1 MKELYVRS
9 ILGQEEALTKY
20 DVTRKRGLNSEKY
33 IDVTVVKHETNEHSF
48 PLVQPENFLIYEGEE
63 YVIRPI
69 NASVRA
75 VKVKGIHRMFIDL
88 ADVYIYEVEEKEKE
102 YTIEEASKYR
112 TERDRIQLQS

>member
-1 MKELYVRS
+1 M
-9 ILGQEEALTKY
+9 
-20 DVTRKRGLNSEKY
+20 
-33 IDVTVVKHETNEHSF
+33 
-48 PLVQPENFLIYEGEE
+48 IYEGEE